1 MNIPIRICWMLALLA
16 VLVTP
21 RVIFAVDEDAEDQGL
36 RVQVETYW
44 NARAANDWFTAYQLE
59 KNPGADGNPLNPTKY
74 YAKNNSGPRL
84 IQPKIESLTRDGDK
98 AMARVSVT
106 QVMPLASVALKVPL
120 YFESYWE
127 RIDGNWRHV
136 EMKSYTPDHVLKLI
150 QEREAAAAKYRAA
163 KQQKLDQ
170 TQGGNNDVPDQEKSQ
185 EKNDLTPPATESPPR

>member
-1 MNIPIRICWMLALLA
+1 MNLPIRICWLLAFLA
-16 VLVTP
+16 VLATP
-21 RVIFAVDEDAEDQGL
+21 RVIFAVDENAEDQDL

-44 NARAANDWFTAYQLE
+44 NARAVNDWFTAYQLE
-59 KNPGADGNPLNPTKY
+59 KNPGTDGNPLNPTKY
-74 YAKNNSGPRL
+74 YAKNNAGPRL

-136 EMKSYTPDHVLKLI
+136 EKKTYTPDHVLKLI
-150 QEREAAAAKYRAA
+150 QEREAAAAKYRAE
-163 KQQKLDQ
+163 KQQKMDQ
-170 TQGGNNDVPDQEKSQ
+170 IKGVNSNVSDQEKSLG
-185 EKNDLTPPATESPPR
+185 KSDLTPPVTDSPSQ